1 MIVDIEADRNRH
13 VALQFLD
20 PLHDFE
26 LCGRVEHV
34 AGSPQEQLQMLR
46 HVPAAEIDSL
56 NGIADR
62 EALEDG
68 TAMADTV
75 AAIEDDARSLSSGI
89 QTQDG
94 LLLEENLWRAKLLE
108 KDVCSLHAITVRIQW
123 RLSQKNRML
132 LRRGLQLI
140 ENMPPKLFHIVP
152 VLNDSVLNRVVELQ
166 DSPVFIL

>member
-26 LCGRVEHV
+26 LRGRVEHV

-46 HVPAAEIDSL
+46 HVPAAKIDSL

-68 TAMADTV
+68 TAMADAV
-75 AAIEDDARSLSSGI
+75 AAIEDDAGSLSSGI
-89 QTQDG
+89 
-94 LLLEENLWRAKLLE
+94 
-108 KDVCSLHAITVRIQW
+108 
-123 RLSQKNRML
+123 
-132 LRRGLQLI
+132 
-140 ENMPPKLFHIVP
+140 
-152 VLNDSVLNRVVELQ
+152 
-166 DSPVFIL
+166 